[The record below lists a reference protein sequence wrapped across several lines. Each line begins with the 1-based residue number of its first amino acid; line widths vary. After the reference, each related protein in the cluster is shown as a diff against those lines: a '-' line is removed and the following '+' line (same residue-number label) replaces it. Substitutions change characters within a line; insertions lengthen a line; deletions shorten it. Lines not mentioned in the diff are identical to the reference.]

1 MIVLLGNFIVFVYVS
16 KILES
21 KGEKTNQWE

>member
-1 MIVLLGNFIVFVYVS
+1 MIVLLGDSFVFVYIS
-16 KILES
+16 KIFES